1 MKKTVAFILMLITVF
16 YSFSFFA
23 FADESAI
30 GDKTAL
36 NDSNKDLTQNIL
48 DKDILSFSC
57 HYLSDTKT
65 VNVKGTMNYDAFA
78 EHGDSTLVIYAIPS
92 GKSESDVINDENA
105 KPIAEAPVSI
115 TFAFAFKVSSIVDRY
130 SRYAIFL
137 RSENGEYILATEA
150 QYPEAASEIVF
161 TNDKSAFKGLVG
173 NYSSNISNVNS
184 DITILPVYLDDM
196 ITAESSAL
204 IYTVDGKQIF
214 FNESYIK
221 ELDSQIRSLSPFGT
235 KVYLRFLLRSGEI
248 IESYS
253 SNNSVYA
260 LPNVF
265 DEEIIFSLH
274 SITDFLVKRYSGG
287 LNGEISGIVL
297 GKSWDQPAKY
307 NYLSNVSFEDY
318 LLLCGQYTAIVY
330 NAAHD
335 VNPKLDIMLSISGN
349 GFYIDET
356 DGVDLTK
363 QLSSK
368 KLLEALMQ
376 YFDDSSYSGIKC
388 KLLVEADKTPL
399 MITSDD
405 IKNGIDV
412 EKILPD
418 DKFYIGNQDAV
429 SEFLRGLSQKYE
441 SASEYYGLLWTPDP
455 ELSGNALCAAYSYA
469 FYASLVNNS
478 VTSFSVEFSSIAG
491 NENNLTDLLHILK
504 HIDAKNND
512 VTRNTLAFFNKD
524 SWSEVLGLDTIPSP
538 TNKELYSSE
547 ILNNSP
553 KKIKGKFDYFDF
565 NTSYLAENWGVG
577 SGCDNLKI
585 GYSHANKKALRADFF
600 VSNKDFCD
608 VIYHYEYP
616 ENISYTP
623 YIQFDLELTDNSS
636 SVYEI
641 KFTFESTNSTHE
653 AKSLIRANEKTDL
666 ILDMSKSK
674 GFESLKTV
682 KISVRSLND
691 DSDSCTL
698 WINKITGLS
707 KKYTSSKLSAL
718 IKSERDKQMQK
729 NDAENTRDIWMRY
742 ITIAAIVAVSAILG
756 VALML
761 MLQKNNRVENRKK

>member
-253 SNNSVYA
+253 SNNGVYA

-297 GKSWDQPAKY
+297 GKSWDQPDKY
-307 NYLSNVSFEDY
+307 NYLSNVSFR
-318 LLLCGQYTAIVY
+318 V
-330 NAAHD
+330 
-335 VNPKLDIMLSISGN
+335 
-349 GFYIDET
+349 
-356 DGVDLTK
+356 
-363 QLSSK
+363 
-368 KLLEALMQ
+368 
-376 YFDDSSYSGIKC
+376 
-388 KLLVEADKTPL
+388 
-399 MITSDD
+399 
-405 IKNGIDV
+405 
-412 EKILPD
+412 LP
-418 DKFYIGNQDAV
+418 
-429 SEFLRGLSQKYE
+429 
-441 SASEYYGLLWTPDP
+441 
-455 ELSGNALCAAYSYA
+455 
-469 FYASLVNNS
+469 
-478 VTSFSVEFSSIAG
+478 
-491 NENNLTDLLHILK
+491 
-504 HIDAKNND
+504 
-512 VTRNTLAFFNKD
+512 
-524 SWSEVLGLDTIPSP
+524 
-538 TNKELYSSE
+538 
-547 ILNNSP
+547 
-553 KKIKGKFDYFDF
+553 
-565 NTSYLAENWGVG
+565 
-577 SGCDNLKI
+577 
-585 GYSHANKKALRADFF
+585 
-600 VSNKDFCD
+600 
-608 VIYHYEYP
+608 
-616 ENISYTP
+616 
-623 YIQFDLELTDNSS
+623 
-636 SVYEI
+636 
-641 KFTFESTNSTHE
+641 
-653 AKSLIRANEKTDL
+653 
-666 ILDMSKSK
+666 
-674 GFESLKTV
+674 
-682 KISVRSLND
+682 
-691 DSDSCTL
+691 
-698 WINKITGLS
+698 
-707 KKYTSSKLSAL
+707 
-718 IKSERDKQMQK
+718 
-729 NDAENTRDIWMRY
+729 
-742 ITIAAIVAVSAILG
+742 
-756 VALML
+756 
-761 MLQKNNRVENRKK
+761 